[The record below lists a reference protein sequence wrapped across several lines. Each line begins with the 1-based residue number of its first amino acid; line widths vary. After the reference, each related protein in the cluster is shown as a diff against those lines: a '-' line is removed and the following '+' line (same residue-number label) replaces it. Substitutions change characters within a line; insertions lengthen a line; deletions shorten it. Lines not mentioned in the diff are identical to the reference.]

1 MPHLTIEYSKNL
13 EKEMDVHKLLHDVHN
28 SLIDCPGIDM
38 SRVKSRLHA
47 TDHVLNQKDAREVK
61 MVHVML
67 AVLAGHEAEHRKSYG
82 NTLFQTIKRF
92 IPEKLI
98 QTTAL
103 SVEVREM
110 DRDFYFR

>member
-13 EKEMDVHKLLHDVHN
+13 ENEMDVQKLLYDAHN

-38 SRVKSRLHA
+38 SRVKSRLHP
-47 TDHVLNQKDAREVK
+47 TDRVLNQNDAHEIT
-61 MVHVML
+61 MVHVTL
-67 AVLAGHEAEHRKSYG
+67 AVLAGHEADHRKAYG
-82 NTLFQTIKRF
+82 KSLFQVIKNF
-92 IPEKLI
+92 VPQKLAE
-98 QTTAL
+98 TTAL

>member
-13 EKEMDVHKLLHDVHN
+13 EKEVDVQKLLLVAHN

-38 SRVKSRLHA
+38 SRVKSRLHS
-47 TDHVLNQKDAREVK
+47 TDRVLNQTDAHEIT
-61 MVHVML
+61 MIHVTL
-67 AVLAGHEAEHRKSYG
+67 AVLVGHEIEHRKIYG
-82 NTLFQTIKRF
+82 RKLFDTLKSL
-92 IPEKLI
+92 IPKNQSE
-98 QTTAL
+98 TTAL